1 MSRNSIVAPCSACYG
16 PTDGTAS
23 LAETGRAARRRDDCL
38 PRVGRLRTYYD
49 LGGLWFWLAS
59 GATVYAIWDF
69 FLSGSYRDAT
79 E

>member
-1 MSRNSIVAPCSACYG
+1 MDFLF
-16 PTDGTAS
+16 TLWLGT
-23 LAETGRAARRRDDCL
+23 
-38 PRVGRLRTYYD
+38 PV
-49 LGGLWFWLAS
+49 WFWLAF